1 MQCHCPGCSCIT
13 NLHLININTSPAL
26 TLEMA
31 PHQSPVPC
39 IATIDLIYLG
49 ADKVVERLPIE
60 RKHVVDVETGMEH
73 IEILL
78 HRGNLFLFLV
88 IS

>member
-1 MQCHCPGCSCIT
+1 
-13 NLHLININTSPAL
+13 
-26 TLEMA
+26 MA

-88 IS
+88 ISSLPALAIVPTFARG

>member
-1 MQCHCPGCSCIT
+1 
-13 NLHLININTSPAL
+13 
-26 TLEMA
+26 MA

-60 RKHVVDVETGMEH
+60 RKHVVDVETGMEY
-73 IEILL
+73 IEIL
-78 HRGNLFLFLV
+78 
-88 IS
+88 